1 MNALSLKSACL
12 CFLWSFLFAS
22 VVSTEPTGSCVHPVF
37 RDLVQLKRKVLAIG
51 LVHGELALF
60 ASGTA
65 DTDQLDGGLQINVL
79 AANLNAFD
87 VDLNPVPIPSGVP
100 SGPVKFACQ
109 DSSGTNL
116 VIMSDSS
123 VQFFTTVFIF
133 FYFFIT
139 FLITAHFFRLFSSNS
154 FSLSNISVRYFCF
167 PIFH

>member
-12 CFLWSFLFAS
+12 CFLWSFLLAS
-22 VVSTEPTGSCVHPVF
+22 VESTEPTGSCVHPVF

-100 SGPVKFACQ
+100 SGPVKLACQ

-123 VQFFTTVFIF
+123 VQFFTTVF
-133 FYFFIT
+133 
-139 FLITAHFFRLFSSNS
+139 LFS
-154 FSLSNISVRYFCF
+154 FIFLLLSL
-167 PIFH
+167 

>member
-1 MNALSLKSACL
+1 MADRLLNQQNELCGTCAVHPNWPTGNFGERDSAELAPVYISRLSAVITSHLPSASHRLQTSSRMNALSLKSACL

-51 LVHGELALF
+51 FVHGELALF
-60 ASGTA
+60 LSGTA

-100 SGPVKFACQ
+100 SGPVKFAC
-109 DSSGTNL
+109 
-116 VIMSDSS
+116 
-123 VQFFTTVFIF
+123 
-133 FYFFIT
+133 
-139 FLITAHFFRLFSSNS
+139 
-154 FSLSNISVRYFCF
+154 
-167 PIFH
+167 